1 MPIHYLGTLCQFL
14 YVIKQLK
21 LTQWA
26 TVTEHGLKVGQRPS
40 FGKKKDANPNLRH
53 ILLWKRH
60 QAAQPAPQ
68 KVQGTSKV
76 IKSLWT
82 HCKLLLLG
90 KGVLYS
96 QWQTEDGRGT
106 RFQLVLPCSLVPDIL
121 SALHDAH
128 QLDTMV

>member
-1 MPIHYLGTLCQFL
+1 MPIHYLGTLCQLL

-21 LTQWA
+21 LTQRV
-26 TVTEHGLKVGQRPS
+26 TVTEHGLKVGQQPS
-40 FGKKKDANPNLRH
+40 FSKKKDANPNLRH
-53 ILLWKRH
+53 ILLWKRN

-68 KVQGTSKV
+68 EVQGTSKV
-76 IKSLWT
+76 TKSLWT
-82 HCKLLLLG
+82 HCNLLLLG
-90 KGVLYS
+90 NGVLYS

-106 RFQLVLPCSLVPDIL
+106 RFQLVLPCSLEPDIL